1 MGSFQAD
8 TGLTGSVVGS
18 LFGGS
23 GSSAASPPRT
33 FIPEGPVTVS
43 QGAYGSGGGGG
54 YSGNCGTHALIGGI
68 VALALLIGI
77 WVTLPR

>member
-23 GSSAASPPRT
+23 GAGSAAAPPRT
-33 FIPEGPVTVS
+33 FVPEGPVTVS
-43 QGAYGSGGGGG
+43 QGAYGSGGGG
-54 YSGNCGTHALIGGI
+54 YSGNCGTHALIGGLL
-68 VALALLIGI
+68 ALALLVGM